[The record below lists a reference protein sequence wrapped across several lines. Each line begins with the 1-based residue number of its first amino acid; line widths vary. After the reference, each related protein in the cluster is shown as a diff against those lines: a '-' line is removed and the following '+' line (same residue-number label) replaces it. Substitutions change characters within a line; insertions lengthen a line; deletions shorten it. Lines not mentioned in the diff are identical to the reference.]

1 MSNSTQMHILYQ
13 RLSFNG
19 DPFKIKLISTC
30 VFMSSSTRVFFSLL
44 HNDFFFFLKDESV
57 KVFSVSP
64 VEAIIRETS
73 DKINVFFLRMHNI
86 LADRLLARYRKTYGP

>member
-1 MSNSTQMHILYQ
+1 MT
-13 RLSFNG
+13 
-19 DPFKIKLISTC
+19 
-30 VFMSSSTRVFFSLL
+30 
-44 HNDFFFFLKDESV
+44 FFFFLKDESV